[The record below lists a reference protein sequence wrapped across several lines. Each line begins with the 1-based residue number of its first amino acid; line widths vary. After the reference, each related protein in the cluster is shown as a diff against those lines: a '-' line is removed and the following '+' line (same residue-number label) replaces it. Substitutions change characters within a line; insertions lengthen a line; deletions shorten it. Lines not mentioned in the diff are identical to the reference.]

1 MSNTEELKKDSS
13 LGKSSI
19 GREIM
24 LLVPLV
30 DSFISYL
37 ENEKNMAQST
47 VKAYNSDWKDF
58 FNYLENELEYDILS
72 LEIKK
77 ITHVTVRKYLVCLN
91 SKNLSQ
97 NTIARRLAALKSF
110 YRYLLKKEIIHQNP
124 LILVSTPK
132 VPKKL
137 PRYLDEEEMVKVLQ
151 QPSVH
156 NEVGL
161 RDKAILELLYSAGIR
176 VSELV
181 AMDLDNLDLS
191 YGYIRVI
198 GKGSRE
204 RIVPIGEKAIKA
216 LQMYLE
222 KARPQWTLPKEKALF
237 VNQKGGRLSDRSVRT
252 IVNKYCRQAGVNE
265 ILSPHGFRHSFA
277 THLLDHGADLRV
289 VQELLG
295 HKKISSTQIYTH
307 VSRRK
312 LRKVYHLTHP
322 RA

>member
-1 MSNTEELKKDSS
+1 
-13 LGKSSI
+13 
-19 GREIM
+19 M
-24 LLVPLV
+24 LLISLV

-37 ENEKNMAQST
+37 ENEKNMAQMT
-47 VKAYNSDWKDF
+47 IKAYNSDWKDF
-58 FNYLENELEYDILS
+58 FNYLENELKYDILS

-77 ITHVTVRKYLVCLN
+77 ITHVTVRKYLVYLN
-91 SKNLSQ
+91 SKNLSK

-110 YRYLLKKEIIHQNP
+110 YRYLLKKEIIYQNP
-124 LILVSTPK
+124 LDLVSTPK

-137 PRYLDEEEMVKVLQ
+137 PRYLDEEEIEKVLQ
-151 QPSVH
+151 QPSLC
-156 NEVGL
+156 NKVGL
-161 RDKAILELLYSAGIR
+161 RDKAILELLYGAGIR

-181 AMDLDNLDLS
+181 SMDLDNLDLS

-204 RIVPIGEKAIKA
+204 RIVPIGKEAIKGI
-216 LQMYLE
+216 QMYLE
-222 KARPQWTLPKEKALF
+222 KARPQWAMKKQKALF

-252 IVNKYCRQAGVNE
+252 IVKKYCCQAGTKE

-307 VSRRK
+307 ISRRK
-312 LRKVYHLTHP
+312 LRKVYHMSHP